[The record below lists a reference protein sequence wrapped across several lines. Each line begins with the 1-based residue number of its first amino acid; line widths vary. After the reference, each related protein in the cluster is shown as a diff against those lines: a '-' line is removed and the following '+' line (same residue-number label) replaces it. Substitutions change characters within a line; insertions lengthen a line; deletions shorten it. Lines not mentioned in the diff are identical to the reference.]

1 MSDQNSETASVRDS
15 NKYYPKIKKKISN
28 YNKKQMLKMLKKA
41 NCNPKELDAMVTR
54 FRVDD
59 DDLIKSKKLKSIF
72 FFSHQLLFF

>member
-1 MSDQNSETASVRDS
+1 MSDQNSEEASVRDP

-28 YNKKQMLKMLKKA
+28 YNKKQMLKMLKKS

-59 DDLIKSKKLKSIF
+59 ENLIKSKKLKPVFLHIN
-72 FFSHQLLFF
+72 